1 MDDWHVYPDREPIDE
16 RDTYTIIKRPW
27 RYLQVIANTD
37 AIRRSGLAQSG
48 ASPRLSAA

>member
-1 MDDWHVYPDREPIDE
+1 MDGWHVYPDRTEQYITAE
-16 RDTYTIIKRPW
+16 YNNVKRPW

-48 ASPRLSAA
+48 ASPRPSAA